1 MAVCCGTRSAGV
13 AYCEKMTKKEFF
25 DHYGTSADSLRMNAS
40 LGVLTALLQGAHPSD
55 VQQKD
60 VDAAM
65 SVSFTIADRFI
76 WELIHR
82 PPLKDPI

>member
-1 MAVCCGTRSAGV
+1 
-13 AYCEKMTKKEFF
+13 MTKKEFF
-25 DHYGTSADSLRMNAS
+25 DHYGTSADSLRMNVS
-40 LGVLTALLQGAHPSD
+40 SGVLTALLQGAHPAD
-55 VQQKD
+55 VQPKD